1 MTQKQFET
9 TKLRLETEREKLEK
23 LYKDTFPFNVKAAYV
38 TCRECGS
45 KISTKVMKERRCR
58 DIEHACPVCG
68 SFKGLYSVTANE
80 RIAKAK
86 ARCSKADKAF
96 AEAKKK
102 LDATAAKN
110 PVDKFKQAV
119 DDVMEELEIIYD
131 VYKAPDFT
139 EIKGETGGDLR
150 CMRVYK
156 DGSVC
161 EK

>member
-1 MTQKQFET
+1 MKKYTWNEIYAAAEGCGCGESG
-9 TKLRLETEREKLEK
+9 LRAKDNARENVRCLALERGEADLEE
-23 LYKDTFPFNVKAAYV
+23 A
-38 TCRECGS
+38 ECPEDEVEYYS
-45 KISTKVMKERRCR
+45 
-58 DIEHACPVCG
+58 
-68 SFKGLYSVTANE
+68 KGLYSVTANE

>member
-1 MTQKQFET
+1 MTKKQFET
-9 TKLRLETEREKLEK
+9 IKLRFEMEQEKLEK
-23 LYKDTFPFNVKAAYV
+23 LYKDTYPFNVKAAYV

-45 KISTKVMKERRCR
+45 KISTEIMKKRRSC
-58 DIEHACPVCG
+58 DKEQACPVCG
-68 SFKGLYSVTANE
+68 SLKGLYSVTANE

-86 ARCSKADKAF
+86 ARCAKADKAV

-102 LDATAAKN
+102 LDTVAVKN
-110 PVDKFKQAV
+110 PVDKFRQAV
-119 DDVMEELEIIYD
+119 DDVMESLEIIYD

-139 EIKGETGGDLR
+139 EIKGETGGDVM

>member
-1 MTQKQFET
+1 MTKKQFET
-9 TKLRLETEREKLEK
+9 IKLRLETEQEKLEK
-23 LYKDTFPFNVKAAYV
+23 LYKDTYPFNVKAAYV

-45 KISTKVMKERRCR
+45 KISTEIMKKRRSCDR
-58 DIEHACPVCG
+58 EQACPVCG

-102 LDATAAKN
+102 LDAVTVKN
-110 PVDKFKQAV
+110 PVDKFRQAV
-119 DDVMEELEIIYD
+119 DDVMESLEIIYD

-139 EIKGETGGDLR
+139 EIKGETGGDVM

>member
-58 DIEHACPVCG
+58 DIEQACPVCG

-80 RIAKAK
+80 RMPRCLSLIHRKSIIRLQIICTAK
-86 ARCSKADKAF
+86 
-96 AEAKKK
+96 
-102 LDATAAKN
+102 
-110 PVDKFKQAV
+110 
-119 DDVMEELEIIYD
+119 
-131 VYKAPDFT
+131 
-139 EIKGETGGDLR
+139 
-150 CMRVYK
+150 
-156 DGSVC
+156 
-161 EK
+161 

>member
-9 TKLRLETEREKLEK
+9 IKLRLETEREKLEK

-45 KISTKVMKERRCR
+45 KISTKVMKERRNCDR
-58 DIEHACPVCG
+58 EQACPVCG
-68 SFKGLYSVTANE
+68 SFKDLYSVTASE
-80 RIAKAK
+80 RITKAK
-86 ARCSKADKAF
+86 ARCSKADRAF

-102 LDATAAKN
+102 LDTTAVKN

-119 DDVMEELEIIYD
+119 DDVMERLETIYD
-131 VYKAPDFT
+131 VRKAPDFV
-139 EIKGETGGDLR
+139 EIRGETGGDLR
-150 CMRVYK
+150 CLRVYK
-156 DGSVC
+156 DGSVG